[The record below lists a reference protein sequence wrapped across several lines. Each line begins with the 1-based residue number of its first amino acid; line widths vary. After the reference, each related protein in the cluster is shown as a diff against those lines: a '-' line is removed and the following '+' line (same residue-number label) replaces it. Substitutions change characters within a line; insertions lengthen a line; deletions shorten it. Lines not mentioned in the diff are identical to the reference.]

1 MPLLLCSSFPVGKI
15 PELLLERQ
23 KLPGQVPAD
32 SLFAGSAPL
41 LQLPADACPYES
53 PAWGFND
60 DHEFYGKSKEPST
73 LQPGCLP
80 FSISQS
86 SSGCSCSQGAAGSSQ
101 PGSAPNKGFCPI
113 FAPTLPSPGPALPP
127 LNPSSLLLLS
137 PRTGTAL
144 KITSHSSRCTSQS
157 WESCWVT
164 SAFSIVASIAPEFQL
179 QKRFIASTH
188 LSNKKEVR
196 EDGLGSI
203 SLLLCLLVSPILML
217 REA

>member
-86 SSGCSCSQGAAGSSQ
+86 SSGVQLQ
-101 PGSAPNKGFCPI
+101 PGCSWELSARLCSKQGLLPHLCPHSSLSRPCSASAQPFLSSPSLTQDWDSAENYKPLIEVYFPILGKLLGHLCLFNHGFDSTRIPTSEALHCLHAFVQQERSKRRWVGQHLSAPM
-113 FAPTLPSPGPALPP
+113 
-127 LNPSSLLLLS
+127 
-137 PRTGTAL
+137 
-144 KITSHSSRCTSQS
+144 
-157 WESCWVT
+157 
-164 SAFSIVASIAPEFQL
+164 SARFSYSYAS
-179 QKRFIASTH
+179 
-188 LSNKKEVR
+188 
-196 EDGLGSI
+196 
-203 SLLLCLLVSPILML
+203 
-217 REA
+217 